1 MGICEQGL
9 HQVAFDI
16 GRAGEEAA
24 AAAGLMLPVPIAAD
38 AFADGVVGLV
48 LTEFQFIANI
58 AVECGGE
65 GSGNGGALR
74 VGFGE
79 FTEEIVSQA
88 GIAGIEAAGGEAAM
102 AHSTAM
108 FAM

>member
-1 MGICEQGL
+1 L
-9 HQVAFDI
+9 HQVTFDI

-38 AFADGVVGLV
+38 AFADGVIRFV
-48 LTEFQFIANI
+48 LAEFQLIANI
-58 AVECGGE
+58 TVESGGE

-79 FTEEIVSQA
+79 FA
-88 GIAGIEAAGGEAAM
+88 
-102 AHSTAM
+102 
-108 FAM
+108 